1 LIDAETG
8 YWQSLTGVILAEQ
21 GLEVRQLYSERDDR
35 VLFADLCFTLNAGDV
50 LQIAGPNGSGK
61 TSLLRI
67 LAGLSSRYEGDI
79 YWQSHS
85 LDQQRAAYLEQLLYI
100 GHGAGIKAALSP
112 LENLRWSCAL
122 RGLKQNDET
131 IFQAM
136 AKVGLQGFE
145 QQPCYS
151 LSAGQQRR
159 VNLARLF
166 CIPAQLWIL
175 DEPFTAIDQRGV
187 AEIELWISDFADAG
201 GAVLLTTH
209 HPLAM
214 QRPLRVI
221 DLGAF

>member
-1 LIDAETG
+1 MLGPARC
-8 YWQSLTGVILAEQ
+8 WPATGVILADT

-67 LAGLSSRYEGDI
+67 LAGLSSRYQGDI
-79 YWQSHS
+79 LWHNHS
-85 LDQQRAAYLEQLLYI
+85 LNQQRADYLQQLLYI
-100 GHGAGIKAALSP
+100 GHGAGIKAGLSP

-122 RGLKQNDET
+122 RGLQNNDNQIRE
-131 IFQAM
+131 ALL
-136 AKVGLQGFE
+136 KVGLRGFE
-145 QQPCYS
+145 EQACYS

-187 AEIELWISDFADAG
+187 AEIEAWISDFADG
-201 GAVLLTTH
+201 GGTVLLTTH
-209 HPLAM
+209 HRLGIS
-214 QRPLRVI
+214 RPLRVI
-221 DLGAF
+221 ELGEGS

>member
-1 LIDAETG
+1 
-8 YWQSLTGVILAEQ
+8 VILAET

-35 VLFADLCFTLNAGDV
+35 VLFADLCFSLNAGDV

-79 YWQSHS
+79 LWHKHS
-85 LDQQRAAYLEQLLYI
+85 LEQQRAAYLQQLLYI
-100 GHGAGIKAALSP
+100 GHGAGIKAGLSP
-112 LENLRWSCAL
+112 LENLRWSSAL
-122 RGLKQNDET
+122 RGFQDNET
-131 IFQAM
+131 QIREALC
-136 AKVGLQGFE
+136 KVGLRGFE
-145 QQPCYS
+145 DQACYS

-187 AEIELWISDFADAG
+187 SEIETWIGEFADAG

-209 HPLAM
+209 HRLGIN
-214 QRPLRVI
+214 RPLRI
-221 DLGAF
+221 IELGEGA

>member
-1 LIDAETG
+1 M
-8 YWQSLTGVILAEQ
+8 

-35 VLFADLCFTLNAGDV
+35 VLFADLCFSLNAGDV
-50 LQIAGPNGSGK
+50 LQVAGPNGSGK

-67 LAGLSSRYEGDI
+67 LAGLSSRYQGEI
-79 YWQSHS
+79 LWHAHS
-85 LDQQRAAYLEQLLYI
+85 LAQQRGDYLQQLLYI

-112 LENLRWSCAL
+112 LENLRWSRAL
-122 RGLKQNDET
+122 RGLAADDQQ
-131 IFQAM
+131 ILAAL
-136 AKVGLQGFE
+136 AKVGLRGFE
-145 QQPCYS
+145 RQACYS

-187 AEIELWISDFADAG
+187 GEIEQWISEFANAG

-209 HPLAM
+209 HRLAISC
-214 QRPLRVI
+214 PLRVVQ
-221 DLGAF
+221 LGEG

>member
-1 LIDAETG
+1 MAQT
-8 YWQSLTGVILAEQ
+8 

-35 VLFADLCFTLNAGDV
+35 VLFADLNFTLNSGDV

-67 LAGLSSRYEGDI
+67 LAGISSRYQGDI
-79 YWQSHS
+79 LWHDHS
-85 LDQQRAAYLEQLLYI
+85 LAQQRADYLQQLLYI

-122 RGLKQNDET
+122 RGIPSND
-131 IFQAM
+131 IPILDAL
-136 AKVGLQGFE
+136 AKVGLSGFE
-145 QQPCYS
+145 QQACFS

-166 CIPAQLWIL
+166 CIPAQFWIL

-187 AEIELWISDFADAG
+187 AEIEQWISDFADSG

-209 HPLAM
+209 HRLAIN
-214 QRPLRVI
+214 RPLRVVE
-221 DLGAF
+221 LGAN